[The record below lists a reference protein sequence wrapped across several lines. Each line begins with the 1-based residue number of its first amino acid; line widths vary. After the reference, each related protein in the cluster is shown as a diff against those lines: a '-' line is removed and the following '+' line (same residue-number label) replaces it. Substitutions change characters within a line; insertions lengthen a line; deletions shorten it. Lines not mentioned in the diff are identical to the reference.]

1 MVIKKVAVI
10 GAGVMGAGIAA
21 HIANA
26 GIPVYLLDI
35 VPTLRQSSGQALRP
49 DPSAAL
55 RTSSGQSGV
64 ENRNSIAESAIAKLL
79 KAEPAPF
86 MHKNNARLV
95 TPGNIEDHLEWLAD
109 VDWVIEAVLENPSI
123 KQDLYRKLDKICRP
137 DALISSNTS
146 TLPLKL
152 LTRDLPD
159 SFKQRFMI
167 THFFNPPRYMRL
179 LELVS
184 GTHTRPE
191 LVATVSRFA
200 DTHLGK
206 DSVTCKD
213 TPGFIGNRI
222 GIYWLLYGLQAAIK
236 LGLTVEQADAAM
248 SAPFGI
254 PKTGIFGLLDLVGL
268 DLIPH
273 ILDGMKLALP
283 KEDAF
288 HQVNTLPELV
298 LTMIAEGL
306 IGRKGKGGFYRLNEI
321 SGKRVKESI
330 NLQTG
335 SYQSSEKFVLQAM
348 PKSQDQ
354 LRAFLSSDD
363 TISRYVWQVLSST
376 LAYSASLIPEIAD
389 DIVSVDTA
397 MRLGY
402 NWKYG
407 PFELLD
413 KIGVDWF
420 VDRLL
425 AETRKVPPFLAT
437 CRGDFSR
444 PGAMTG
450 KSALATSPVHH
461 HSLYKVVS
469 GKRLY
474 ADLSGNYQPVR
485 RTDGILLLTD
495 IKLQA
500 PAVLEN
506 PSASLWDIGDGVAC
520 LEFHSK
526 MNTLDMDSLALVRQ
540 SVEKVKTDFSALVIY
555 NDADNFSAGANL
567 TLLVQAIHAED
578 WPAVEQL
585 IKQGQQTYQALKYAP
600 FPVVG
605 APSGLALGGGCE
617 ILLHC
622 DAIQAHSELYIG
634 LVEVGVGLVPG
645 WGGCKEYLRRWLEFA
660 RRPGGPMPA
669 IGQAF
674 ETIGMAKVSKSAAE
688 AKELLFVSTTDGIT
702 MNKDRLLADAKAKAL
717 KLLPGY
723 MPPKPSIYQL
733 PGASAKAAM
742 DMAINNL
749 KRVGKITD
757 YDVVVSLQ
765 LADVLSGGLCDI
777 TEPLTEDD
785 LLNLELN
792 AFLHL
797 VQQSGT
803 LARLEHLFK
812 TGKPLR
818 N

>member
-1 MVIKKVAVI
+1 MNIRKVAVI

-35 VPTLRQSSGQALRP
+35 VPKDA
-49 DPSAAL
+49 D
-55 RTSSGQSGV
+55 
-64 ENRNSIAESAIAKLL
+64 NRNSIAESAIAKML
-79 KAEPAPF
+79 KADPAPF

-95 TPGNIEDHLEWLAD
+95 TPGNIEDHLSWLTD
-109 VDWVIEAVLENPSI
+109 VDWVIEAVVENPAI
-123 KQDLYRKLDKICRP
+123 KQSLYQKLDNICRP
-137 DALISSNTS
+137 DTLISSNTS

-152 LTRDLPD
+152 LTRDMPD

-184 GTHTRPE
+184 GAETRPE
-191 LVATVSRFA
+191 LVAMVSRFA

-206 DSVTCKD
+206 DSVICKD

-222 GIYWLLYGLQAAIK
+222 GIYWLQSGLLEAIK
-236 LGLTVEQADAAM
+236 LGLTVEQADTVM

-254 PKTGIFGLLDLVGL
+254 PKTGVFGLLDLVGL

-288 HQVNTLPELV
+288 HQVNFLPELV
-298 LTMIAEGL
+298 QTMIADGYT
-306 IGRKGKGGFYRLNEI
+306 GRKGKGGFYRLHETN
-321 SGKRVKESI
+321 GKRVKESI

-335 SYQSSEKFVLQAM
+335 AYQTSEKFVLPVI
-348 PKSQDQ
+348 PKTQDE
-354 LRAFLSSDD
+354 LRAFLSSEDV
-363 TISRYVWQVLSST
+363 ICQYVWTVLSNT

-389 DIVSVDTA
+389 DIVAVDTA

-413 KIGVDWF
+413 RIGVDWF

-425 AETRKVPPFLAT
+425 AENREVPPLLAT
-437 CRGDFSR
+437 VGAGLVPALSAPAVSGQPQGIAPTSR
-444 PGAMTG
+444 
-450 KSALATSPVHH
+450 
-461 HSLYKVVS
+461 SLYKVDS
-469 GKRLY
+469 GKRLFV
-474 ADLSGNYQPVR
+474 DLSGNYQPVR
-485 RTDGILLLTD
+485 RTDGILLLSE
-495 IKLQA
+495 IKLSA
-500 PAVLEN
+500 PAILEN
-506 PSASLWDIGDGVAC
+506 LSASLWDIGDGVAC

-526 MNTLDMDSLALVRQ
+526 MNTLDMDSLAMVRQ
-540 SVEKVKTDFSALVIY
+540 SVEKVKADFSALVIH

-567 TLLVQAIHAED
+567 TLLVKAIHGQD
-578 WPAVEQL
+578 WSAVEQL

-600 FPVVG
+600 FPVVA

-622 DAIQAHSELYIG
+622 DAIQAHAELYVG

-645 WGGCKEYLRRWLEFA
+645 WGGCKEYLHRWLEFA

-669 IGQAF
+669 IAQAF

-688 AKELLFVSTTDGIT
+688 AKELLFLSTTDGIT

-717 KLLPGY
+717 KLVPDY
-723 MPPKPSIYQL
+723 TPPTPCIYPL
-733 PGASAKAAM
+733 PGASARAAI
-742 DMAINNL
+742 DIVINNF
-749 KRVGKITD
+749 KQAGKITD
-757 YDVVVSLQ
+757 YDVEISQQ
-765 LADVLSGGLCDI
+765 LADVLSGGQCDI
-777 TEPLTEDD
+777 TEPLSEDD
-785 LLNLELN
+785 LLNLELK

-797 VQQSGT
+797 VRQPGT
-803 LARLEHLFK
+803 LARLEYLFK

>member
-1 MVIKKVAVI
+1 MNIRKVAVI

-35 VPTLRQSSGQALRP
+35 VPKNA
-49 DPSAAL
+49 
-55 RTSSGQSGV
+55 
-64 ENRNSIAESAIAKLL
+64 ENRNAIAEAAIAKLL
-79 KAEPAPF
+79 KADPAPF

-95 TPGNIEDHLEWLAD
+95 TPGNIEDHLERLKE
-109 VDWVIEAVLENPSI
+109 VDWVIEAVIENPAI
-123 KQDLYRKLDKICRP
+123 KQELYRKLDNICRP
-137 DALISSNTS
+137 DTLISSNTS

-152 LTRDLPD
+152 LTRDMPD
-159 SFKQRFMI
+159 SFKQRFII

-179 LELVS
+179 LELVAGS
-184 GTHTRPE
+184 QARPD
-191 LVATVSRFA
+191 LVAAVSHFA

-222 GIYWLLYGLQAAIK
+222 GIYWLQCGLLEAIK
-236 LGLTVEQADAAM
+236 QGLTVEHADAVM

-273 ILDGMKLALP
+273 ILGGMERALP
-283 KEDAF
+283 KQDAF
-288 HQVNTLPELV
+288 HQVNTLPPLV
-298 LTMIAEGL
+298 QAMIADGYT
-306 IGRKGKGGFYRLNEI
+306 GRKGKGGFYRLHDTG
-321 SGKRVKESI
+321 GKRVKQSI
-330 NLQTG
+330 SLQTG
-335 SYQSSEKFVLQAM
+335 EYQASEKFALPAI
-348 PKSQDQ
+348 PKTQDD
-354 LRAFLSSDD
+354 LRAFLSGED
-363 TISRYVWQVLSST
+363 TSCRFAWQVLSNT
-376 LAYSASLIPEIAD
+376 LVYSANLIPEIAD
-389 DIVSVDTA
+389 NPVAVDTA

-413 KIGVDWF
+413 RIGVAWF
-420 VDRLL
+420 VDRLI
-425 AETRKVPPFLAT
+425 AENRNVPPLLA
-437 CRGDFSR
+437 SR
-444 PGAMTG
+444 
-450 KSALATSPVHH
+450 
-461 HSLYKVVS
+461 HSLYKVDS
-469 GKRLY
+469 GKRWF
-474 ADLSGNYQPVR
+474 ADLSGNYRPVR
-485 RTDGILLLTD
+485 RTHGILMLSD

-500 PAVLEN
+500 PAVLAN

-540 SVEKVKTDFSALVIY
+540 SVDKVKTDFSTLVIH

-567 TLLVQAIHAED
+567 TLLVQAIQSRD

-585 IKQGQQTYQALKYAP
+585 IKQGQQSYQTLKYAP
-600 FPVVG
+600 FPVVA

-622 DAIQAHSELYIG
+622 DAIQAHAELYVG

-645 WGGCKEYLRRWLEFA
+645 WGGCKEYLRRRLEFA

-669 IGQAF
+669 IAQAF

-688 AKELLFVSTTDGIT
+688 AKEMLFLSTTDGIT

-717 KLLPGY
+717 KLTQDYAPPTPG
-723 MPPKPSIYQL
+723 IYQL
-733 PGASAKAAM
+733 PGAGAKAAM
-742 DMAINNL
+742 DIAINNL
-749 KRVGKITD
+749 KLAGKITD
-757 YDVVVSLQ
+757 YDMEISRQ

-777 TEPLTEDD
+777 TEPLSEND

-797 VQQSGT
+797 VRQPGT
-803 LARLEHLFK
+803 LARLGHLFK

>member
-1 MVIKKVAVI
+1 MDIKKVAVI
-10 GAGVMGAGIAA
+10 GAGVMGSGIAA

-35 VPTLRQSSGQALRP
+35 VPTLRPGPSAGLRTGSGQ
-49 DPSAAL
+49 
-55 RTSSGQSGV
+55 TGV
-64 ENRNSIAESAIAKLL
+64 ENRNGIAQAAIAKML
-79 KAEPAPF
+79 KADPAPF

-95 TPGNIEDHLEWLAD
+95 TPGNIEDHLDWLID
-109 VDWVIEAVLENPSI
+109 VDWVIEAVIENPTI
-123 KQDLYRKLDKICRP
+123 KQSLYRKLDNICRP
-137 DALISSNTS
+137 DTLISSNTS

-184 GTHTRPE
+184 GGQTRPE
-191 LVATVSRFA
+191 LVDAVSRFA
-200 DTHLGK
+200 DISLGK
-206 DSVTCKD
+206 NSVSCKD

-222 GIYWLLYGLQAAIK
+222 GIYWLQCGLLEAIK
-236 LGLTVEQADAAM
+236 LGLTVEQADAVM
-248 SAPFGI
+248 STPFGI

-273 ILDGMKLALP
+273 ILGGMKLALP

-288 HQVNTLPELV
+288 HQVNVLPELV
-298 LTMIAEGL
+298 QTMIADGYT
-306 IGRKGKGGFYRLNEI
+306 GRKGKGGFYRLNET
-321 SGKRVKESI
+321 SGKRIKESI
-330 NLQTG
+330 KLQTG
-335 SYQSSEKFVLQAM
+335 GYHASEKFVLPVTART
-348 PKSQDQ
+348 QDE
-354 LRAFLSSDD
+354 LRAFLVGDD
-363 TISRYVWQVLSST
+363 VICQYAWTVLSST
-376 LAYSASLIPEIAD
+376 LVYSASLLPEIAD
-389 DIVSVDTA
+389 DIVAVDTA

-413 KIGVDWF
+413 RIGVDWF
-420 VDRLL
+420 VERLV
-425 AETRKVPPFLAT
+425 AENREVPPLLVI
-437 CRGDFSR
+437 CGGDVSR
-444 PGAMTG
+444 PGR
-450 KSALATSPVHH
+450 LTSPPQHH
-461 HSLYKVVS
+461 CLYKVES
-469 GKRLY
+469 GKRMY
-474 ADLSGNYQPVR
+474 VDLSGNYQAVQRP
-485 RTDGILLLTD
+485 DGVLLLAD

-526 MNTLDMDSLALVRQ
+526 MNTLDSDSLTLVRQ
-540 SVEKVKTDFSALVIY
+540 SIDKVKTDFSALVIY

-567 TLLVQAIHAED
+567 TLLVQAVHSQD

-585 IKQGQQTYQALKYAP
+585 IKQGQQTYHALKYAP

-617 ILLHC
+617 VLLHC
-622 DAIQAHSELYIG
+622 DAIQAHAELYIG

-669 IGQAF
+669 IAQAF
-674 ETIGMAKVSKSAAE
+674 ESIGMAKVSKSAAE
-688 AKELLFVSTTDGIT
+688 AKELLFLSTSDGIT
-702 MNKDRLLADAKAKAL
+702 MNKDRLLAHAKAKAL
-717 KLLPGY
+717 KLVPGY
-723 MPPKPSIYQL
+723 APPNPASFRL
-733 PGASAKAAM
+733 PGASARAAM
-742 DMAINNL
+742 AIAINNL
-749 KRVGKITD
+749 KLAGKISD
-757 YDVVVSLQ
+757 YDVEISQQ

-777 TEPLTEDD
+777 TEPLSEDD
-785 LLNLELN
+785 LLDLELS

-797 VQQSGT
+797 ARQPGT
-803 LARLEHLFK
+803 LARLEHLLK